1 MNDFEIKK
9 EKWLREVSDTCHEFA
24 LKIDLDF
31 YVFQTQVY
39 YNPDLLIIGINPGS
53 SKTYNEILAD
63 KKYDKR
69 PYSDLGYNENTL
81 VRKPQWEIDEK
92 QKGADVLRSAFKRV
106 FNKDNDLEILEQTI
120 MMNMFYFNTKTEKAT
135 LEIEK
140 EMFKEIKAYCIGKT
154 LEFIEILNPKNILFL
169 TSKNHNLKDCS
180 VREISPVE
188 NNIKKG
194 KLGTRTIYAIPHY
207 GYYGAYS
214 NEKSSAMGKSLS
226 KLFIR

>member
-24 LKIDLDF
+24 LKINLDF

-53 SKTYNEILAD
+53 SKTYKEILAD

-69 PYSDLGYNENTL
+69 PYNDLGYNENTL
-81 VRKPQWEIDEK
+81 IQKPQWEAK
-92 QKGADVLRSAFKRV
+92 GQGADKLRSAFKRV
-106 FNKDNDLEILEQTI
+106 FNKDNDLDILEHTI
-120 MMNMFYFNTKTEKAT
+120 MMNMFYFNTTVEKD
-135 LEIEK
+135 IHSIS
-140 EMFKEIKAYCIGKT
+140 KEIKTYCIDKT

-169 TSKNHNLKDCS
+169 TSSEFNLKNCS
-180 VREISPVE
+180 VKEISTIE
-188 NNIKKG
+188 NKIKKG
-194 KLGTRTIYAIPHY
+194 KLGTKVIYAIPHY
-207 GYYGAYS
+207 GSYGAYS
-214 NEKSSAMGKSLS
+214 YNHSSKMGKSLS

>member
-53 SKTYNEILAD
+53 SKTYQKALNE

-69 PYSDLGYNENTL
+69 PYNDLGYDENTL

-92 QKGADVLRSAFKRV
+92 LKGADRLRGAFKKV
-106 FNKDNDLEILEQTI
+106 FNEKNDLDILEHTI
-120 MMNMFYFNTKTEKAT
+120 MMNMFYFNTTAEKDISKI
-135 LEIEK
+135 EIN
-140 EMFKEIKAYCIGKT
+140 KEIKAYCIEKT

-169 TSKNHNLKDCS
+169 TSSHSNLKNCT
-180 VREISPVE
+180 VKEILPIE
-188 NNIKKG
+188 NNIQSG
-194 KLGTRTIYAIPHY
+194 KLGQRIVYSIPHY
-207 GYYGAYS
+207 AARGNYYSYDNS
-214 NEKSSAMGKSLS
+214 EKMGKSLS